1 MTSVLDVGGRTI
13 PPEPGNGAAPV
24 GPNGAPPT
32 GTESGAGTRK
42 RLDHIDAM
50 RPIKQAGVVGTHS
63 LLAFAPVAS
72 LGVGASLMLLHV
84 TREAFLFVSACMLT
98 YSYKGLGSGGLSN
111 FYRRRFV
118 AVGIPYLCW
127 TFIYFLVTLPDFS
140 TGVSGSLEH
149 LAYLTGT
156 GYYQLYYLLVIMQFY
171 LVFPLAAALITRA
184 NGHHGTV
191 LLVSGLLQATV
202 VSLEHWSMLPAA
214 FEGFWATREITSYQ
228 FYLVAGM
235 IVAIHLDDVHRWL
248 SQHVRLV
255 ISFTL
260 ASAAVAEA
268 WFYLATTDLSH
279 WLGSSSDAFQPIVI
293 PFNVGAIA
301 CIYLAGMAL
310 VDRRRSR
317 RVRAMVQSGS
327 DNSYGV
333 YLAQMLF
340 IIALTWVGWGRL
352 AHLVSW
358 PVLAL
363 VTLVI
368 VFLGCVALT
377 GVLARLPLAKALT
390 GRSRATW
397 PSWMPRRSDAGRVGE
412 PERTEQGASPLQID
426 SPVPTA

>member
-1 MTSVLDVGGRTI
+1 MTSVLDLDDRTI
-13 PPEPGNGAAPV
+13 PPEGGGMPAAVAPEGPTPV
-24 GPNGAPPT
+24 AGG
-32 GTESGAGTRK
+32 SGSGTRK

-98 YSYKGLGSGGLSN
+98 YSYKGLGSGGLST

-127 TFIYFLVTLPDFS
+127 TLIYFLVTLPDFS
-140 TGVSGSLEH
+140 TGVSGSLGH

-184 NGHHGTV
+184 NGHHGMV
-191 LLVSGLLQATV
+191 LVISGVIQATV
-202 VSLEHWSMLPAA
+202 VSLEHWSMLPAT

-235 IVAIHLDDVHRWL
+235 IVAIHLDEVHQWL

-255 ISFTL
+255 ILFTA
-260 ASAAVAEA
+260 ASAVVAET
-268 WFYLATTDLSH
+268 WFYLSTKDLSR
-279 WLGSSSDAFQPIVI
+279 WLGSSADAFQPIVI
-293 PFNVGAIA
+293 PFNIGAIA
-301 CIYLAGMAL
+301 SIYLAGMAL

-352 AHLVSW
+352 AHVVSW

-363 VTLVI
+363 VTVTI

-390 GRSRATW
+390 GRSRTTW
-397 PSWMPRRSDAGRVGE
+397 SSWMSRRPGVGRGRGPEQTE
-412 PERTEQGASPLQID
+412 PGASPLQID
-426 SPVPTA
+426 SPAPAA

>member
-1 MTSVLDVGGRTI
+1 MTSVLDVGDRTI
-13 PPEPGNGAAPV
+13 PPEVGRTPGPAASDGATPV
-24 GPNGAPPT
+24 AEGG
-32 GTESGAGTRK
+32 SSGTRK

-72 LGVGASLMLLHV
+72 LSVGASLMLLHV

-98 YSYKGLGSGGLSN
+98 YSYKGLGSGGLST

-127 TFIYFLVTLPDFS
+127 TVIYFLVTLPDFS

-156 GYYQLYYLLVIMQFY
+156 GYYQLYYLLVIAQFY
-171 LVFPLAAALITRA
+171 LVFPLAAALISRT
-184 NGHHGTV
+184 NGHHSTV
-191 LLVSGLLQATV
+191 LLVSGLLQAIL

-228 FYLVAGM
+228 FYLIAGM
-235 IVAIHLDDVHRWL
+235 IVAIHLDEVHQWL

-255 ISFTL
+255 ILSTV
-260 ASAAVAEA
+260 ASAVVAEL
-268 WFYLATTDLSH
+268 WFYLSTTGLSR
-279 WLGSSSDAFQPIVI
+279 WLGSSADPFQPIVI
-293 PFNVGAIA
+293 PFNIGAIA

-317 RVRAMVQSGS
+317 RVRAVVQSGS

-340 IIALTWVGWGRL
+340 IVALTWVGWGRL
-352 AHLVSW
+352 AHVVSW
-358 PVLAL
+358 PILAL
-363 VTLVI
+363 VTVMI

-397 PSWMPRRSDAGRVGE
+397 QSWWPRRSDAGEPGE
-412 PERTEQGASPLQID
+412 FAHTGQGASPLQVD
-426 SPVPTA
+426 SPAPVA

>member
-1 MTSVLDVGGRTI
+1 
-13 PPEPGNGAAPV
+13 
-24 GPNGAPPT
+24 
-32 GTESGAGTRK
+32 
-42 RLDHIDAM
+42 
-50 RPIKQAGVVGTHS
+50 
-63 LLAFAPVAS
+63 
-72 LGVGASLMLLHV
+72 
-84 TREAFLFVSACMLT
+84 
-98 YSYKGLGSGGLSN
+98 
-111 FYRRRFV
+111 
-118 AVGIPYLCW
+118 
-127 TFIYFLVTLPDFS
+127 
-140 TGVSGSLEH
+140 VSGSLGH

-184 NGHHGTV
+184 NGHHGMV
-191 LLVSGLLQATV
+191 LVISGVIQATV

-214 FEGFWATREITSYQ
+214 FEGFWATREITYYQ

-235 IVAIHLDDVHRWL
+235 IVAIHLDEVHQWL

-255 ISFTL
+255 ILFTA
-260 ASAAVAEA
+260 ASAVIAET
-268 WFYLATTDLSH
+268 WFYLSTTDLSR
-279 WLGSSSDAFQPIVI
+279 WLGSSADAFQPIVI
-293 PFNVGAIA
+293 PFNIGAIA

-310 VDRRRSR
+310 VDRRRSH

-352 AHLVSW
+352 AHVVSW

-363 VTLVI
+363 VTLMI

-390 GRSRATW
+390 GRSRTTW
-397 PSWMPRRSDAGRVGE
+397 SSWMSRRPGVGRDRRPE
-412 PERTEQGASPLQID
+412 PTEPGASPLQID
-426 SPVPTA
+426 SPAPAA